1 MINQLSPS
9 LRSTKKAK
17 RVGRGPGCHGKTS
30 GSGHKGQ
37 RSRSGR
43 SVSRWFEGGQTPLK
57 LRSPKRGFKNPFKK
71 VFNIINVSDL
81 SVFEDG
87 QTIAPDDLAKRGLVD
102 GKNKIKLLGD
112 GDLKLKLTLQVHAS
126 SKIAI
131 EKVEKSG
138 GKVEII

>member
-1 MINQLSPS
+1 MLNQLSPS
-9 LRSTKKAK
+9 LRSTNKTK

-30 GSGHKGQ
+30 GKGHKGQ

-87 QTIAPDDLAKRGLVD
+87 KTIAPDDLAKRGLVD

-112 GDLKLKLTLQVHAS
+112 GDLKLKLTIQVHAS